1 MWHCLSV
8 FIFRT
13 KEMHSNLDTF
23 DIKRVTEFIKDNIAT
38 KINWQHIITCR
49 YYITN
54 WLTKKSDV
62 YSFGVVLLKIITNRP
77 VIERSK
83 ERTHISQWVSSML
96 AKGDIENSVDPK
108 LDGNYNVNSVWKA
121 VEIAMLCLS
130 PTSSKRPTMDQVVA
144 ELKECVET
152 ELAQRKDRYE
162 DESKDSFDMININVT
177 TALNPLAR

>member
-1 MWHCLSV
+1 M
-8 FIFRT
+8 
-13 KEMHSNLDTF
+13 E
-23 DIKRVTEFIKDNIAT
+23 
-38 KINWQHIITCR
+38 
-49 YYITN
+49 
-54 WLTKKSDV
+54 
-62 YSFGVVLLKIITNRP
+62 IITNRP

-96 AKGDIENSVDPK
+96 AKGDIKNIVDPN

>member
-1 MWHCLSV
+1 M
-8 FIFRT
+8 
-13 KEMHSNLDTF
+13 E
-23 DIKRVTEFIKDNIAT
+23 
-38 KINWQHIITCR
+38 IIT
-49 YYITN
+49 T
-54 WLTKKSDV
+54 
-62 YSFGVVLLKIITNRP
+62 RP

-83 ERTHISQWVSSML
+83 ERTHISQWVGSML

-130 PTSSKRPTMDQVVA
+130 PTSSKRPTMYQVVA

-152 ELAQRKDRYE
+152 ELAQREDRYE